1 MNPMDN
7 TLIVSSSPHLHC
19 GMNTRSIMLDVLIA
33 LVPAGIAS
41 VWLFG
46 WRALLVELI
55 CVAAAMAAEVLSRA
69 VMKRPQTVG
78 DLSCVVTGLLLA
90 YNLPSTIPLWQAAF
104 GSVVAIVVAKQ
115 MFGGLGQNFVNPAL
129 LGRIVLMGSFPGD
142 MNNWTAP
149 LQWRGADAISSATPL
164 ALMSQ
169 GGDLSALPPEQLFFG
184 LRGGCLGETC
194 VFALLLGGAYLV
206 VRRVISPIVPAVYIG
221 TVFVMTWLLGANPLY
236 HILSGGLML
245 GAVFMA
251 TDYTTS
257 PINKAGKV
265 VFAVGCGLLTVL
277 IRLYGSLPEG
287 VSFAIVIMN
296 ILVPL
301 IERATRPLP
310 FGEKRKGLAA
320 LLGRKEK
327 KEEARP

>member
-1 MNPMDN
+1 MDN

-19 GMNTRSIMLDVLIA
+19 GMNTRNIMLDVIIA
-33 LVPAGIAS
+33 LVPAGIVS

-46 WRALLVELI
+46 WRALLVELV
-55 CVAAAMAAEVLSRA
+55 CVASCMAAEVLSRA

-129 LGRIVLMGSFPGD
+129 LGRIVLMGSFPGE
-142 MNNWTAP
+142 MNNWVAP
-149 LQWRGADAISSATPL
+149 MQWQGADALSSATPL

-169 GGDLSALPPEQLFFG
+169 GGDLSAFSPLQLFVG
-184 LRGGCLGETC
+184 MRGGCLGETC
-194 VFALLLGGAYLV
+194 VFALLLGGVYLV
-206 VRRVISPIVPAVYIG
+206 IRRVISPIIPVVYIG
-221 TVFVMTWLLGANPLY
+221 TVFVMSWLLGANPLY

-245 GAVFMA
+245 GAIFMA

-301 IERATRPLP
+301 IERVTRPLP
-310 FGEKRKGLAA
+310 FGEKR
-320 LLGRKEK
+320 RVRRE
-327 KEEARP
+327 

>member
-1 MNPMDN
+1 MDN

-19 GMNTRSIMLDVLIA
+19 GMNTRTIMLDVLIA
-33 LVPAGIAS
+33 LAPAGIAS

-55 CVAAAMAAEVLSRA
+55 CVASAMAAEVLSRA

-90 YNLPSTIPLWQAAF
+90 YNLPSTIPLWQAAL

-129 LGRIVLMGSFPGD
+129 LGRIVLMGSFPGE
-142 MNNWTAP
+142 MNNWVAP
-149 LQWRGADAISSATPL
+149 MQWQGADAISSATPL

-169 GGDLSALPPEQLFFG
+169 GGDPSAFSPLQLFVG
-184 LRGGCLGETC
+184 MRGGCLGETC
-194 VFALLLGGAYLV
+194 VFALLLGGVYLV
-206 VRRVISPIVPAVYIG
+206 IRRVISPIVPVVYIG
-221 TVFVMTWLLGANPLY
+221 TVFVMTWLLGGNPLY

-245 GAVFMA
+245 GAIFMA

-257 PINKAGKV
+257 PI
-265 VFAVGCGLLTVL
+265 
-277 IRLYGSLPEG
+277 
-287 VSFAIVIMN
+287 M
-296 ILVPL
+296 
-301 IERATRPLP
+301 
-310 FGEKRKGLAA
+310 
-320 LLGRKEK
+320 
-327 KEEARP
+327 

>member
-1 MNPMDN
+1 MNPLDN
-7 TLIVSSSPHLHC
+7 SLIVSSSPHLHC
-19 GMNTRSIMLDVLIA
+19 GMNTRGIMLDVLIA
-33 LVPAGIAS
+33 LVPAGISS

-46 WRALLVELI
+46 WRALAVELV

-90 YNLPSTIPLWQAAF
+90 FNLPSTIPLWQAAL

-129 LGRIVLMGSFPGD
+129 VGRIVLMGSFPGE
-142 MNNWTAP
+142 MNNWVAP
-149 LQWRGADAISSATPL
+149 LPWQGADAISSATPL
-164 ALMSQ
+164 ALMAG
-169 GGDLSALPPEQLFFG
+169 GGDLSAISPSQLFFG

-194 VFALLLGGAYLV
+194 VFALLLGGVYLII
-206 VRRVISPIVPAVYIG
+206 RRVISPLIPVVYIG
-221 TVFVMTWLLGANPLY
+221 TVFVMTWLLGSNPLY

-245 GAVFMA
+245 GAIFMA

-265 VFAVGCGLLTVL
+265 VFALGCGLLTVL

-310 FGEKRKGLAA
+310 FGEKR
-320 LLGRKEK
+320 RVRHE
-327 KEEARP
+327 

>member
-1 MNPMDN
+1 MDN

-19 GMNTRSIMLDVLIA
+19 GMNTRTIMLDVLIA
-33 LVPAGIAS
+33 LAPAGIAS

-55 CVAAAMAAEVLSRA
+55 CVASAMAAEVLSRA

-90 YNLPSTIPLWQAAF
+90 YNLPSTIPLWQAAL

-129 LGRIVLMGSFPGD
+129 LGRIVLMGSFPGE
-142 MNNWTAP
+142 MNNWVAP
-149 LQWRGADAISSATPL
+149 MQWQGADAISSATPL

-169 GGDLSALPPEQLFFG
+169 GGDPSAFSPLQLFVG
-184 LRGGCLGETC
+184 MRGGCLG
-194 VFALLLGGAYLV
+194 
-206 VRRVISPIVPAVYIG
+206 VYIG
-221 TVFVMTWLLGANPLY
+221 TVFVMTWLLGGNPLY

-245 GAVFMA
+245 GAIFMA

-301 IERATRPLP
+301 IERVTRPRP
-310 FGEKRKGLAA
+310 FGEKR
-320 LLGRKEK
+320 R
-327 KEEARP
+327 ARHE

>member
-1 MNPMDN
+1 
-7 TLIVSSSPHLHC
+7 
-19 GMNTRSIMLDVLIA
+19 MLDVIIA
-33 LVPAGIAS
+33 LVPAGIVS

-46 WRALLVELI
+46 WRALLVELV
-55 CVAAAMAAEVLSRA
+55 CVASCMAAEVLSRA

-129 LGRIVLMGSFPGD
+129 LGRIVLMGSFPGE
-142 MNNWTAP
+142 MNNWVAP
-149 LQWRGADAISSATPL
+149 MQWQGADALSSATPL

-169 GGDLSALPPEQLFFG
+169 GGDLSAFSPLQLFVG
-184 LRGGCLGETC
+184 MRGGCLGETC
-194 VFALLLGGAYLV
+194 VFALLLGGVYLV
-206 VRRVISPIVPAVYIG
+206 IRRVISPIIPVVYIG
-221 TVFVMTWLLGANPLY
+221 TVFVMSWLLGANPLY

-245 GAVFMA
+245 GAIFMA

-301 IERATRPLP
+301 IERVTRPLP
-310 FGEKRKGLAA
+310 FGEKR
-320 LLGRKEK
+320 RVRRE
-327 KEEARP
+327 